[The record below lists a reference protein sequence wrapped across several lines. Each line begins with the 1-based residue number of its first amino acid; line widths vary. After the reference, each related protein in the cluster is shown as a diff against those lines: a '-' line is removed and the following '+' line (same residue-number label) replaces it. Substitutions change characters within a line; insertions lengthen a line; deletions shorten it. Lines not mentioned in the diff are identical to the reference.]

1 MTSIVELR
9 EMSTDKLE
17 EALENAREEMYN
29 LRFQRA
35 TGRLENYSQLK
46 KTRQEIARLATVLN
60 ARQEAIATAAQE
72 AEIAAALAGK
82 EWQAEARFDYE
93 LSVWLVN
100 FTDKE
105 EDALASAHVN
115 LNKKQYVPRQDRPQA
130 KPMRLV
136 TKYEIAG

>member
-1 MTSIVELR
+1 MASIVELR
-9 EMSTDKLE
+9 EMSTAKLE

-35 TGRLENYSQLK
+35 TGRLEDYSRLK

-60 ARQEAIATAAQE
+60 ARQEAIAAATQE
-72 AEIAAALAGK
+72 AEIANALAGK
-82 EWQAEARFDYE
+82 EWLGEAHFDYE

-100 FTDKE
+100 FTDK
-105 EDALASAHVN
+105 DDNALASAHVN
-115 LNKKQYVPRQDRPQA
+115 LNKKRYIPRQDRHQA
-130 KPMRLV
+130 RPVRLV

>member
-46 KTRQEIARLATVLN
+46 KTRQEIARLATVL
-60 ARQEAIATAAQE
+60 TP
-72 AEIAAALAGK
+72 GK
-82 EWQAEARFDYE
+82 KLLPPLR
-93 LSVWLVN
+93 
-100 FTDKE
+100 
-105 EDALASAHVN
+105 
-115 LNKKQYVPRQDRPQA
+115 KKR
-130 KPMRLV
+130 K
-136 TKYEIAG
+136 